1 MSSILFILKLC
12 YNVILNL
19 LPLFIK
25 GYIMSIK
32 IREALTFDDVL
43 LVPKESDI
51 LPKDVNLE
59 NKLTKRITLK
69 IPLISS
75 PMDTI
80 TEHKM
85 AIAMA
90 LCGGLGVIHKNMSLE
105 AQAKEVELVKNFNEL
120 DSEENKASVDKNG
133 KLLVAAAIGI
143 SDDRYKRIEKLI
155 EAGADI
161 IVIDTAHGHSQN
173 VLKAIKEIKDL
184 YSNIDVIAGN
194 IATSD
199 GAKALI
205 DVGVDAIKIG
215 IGAGSICT
223 TRIIAGIGVPQL
235 TAISDASQIAK
246 KNNVCSI
253 ADGGIKY
260 SGDIVKAFAIGAD
273 AIMAGGLFSST
284 YEAPGD
290 VIIIDGKKYKPYRG
304 MGSVGAM
311 IQGSKDRYF
320 QSEVI
325 NKSKFVPEGIEGVTE
340 YKGHVADVIYQII
353 GGVRAGM
360 GYVGAKNIGELQEK
374 AEFVKITNQG
384 LAESHV
390 HDVKITSKAPN
401 Y

>member
-1 MSSILFILKLC
+1 M
-12 YNVILNL
+12 
-19 LPLFIK
+19 
-25 GYIMSIK
+25 K

-59 NKLTKRITLK
+59 RKLTERITLK

-90 LCGGLGVIHKNMSLE
+90 LCGGLGVIHKNMSFE
-105 AQAKEVELVKNFNEL
+105 AQAKEVETVKNFDET
-120 DSEENKASVDKNG
+120 ENKDSLTDKSSVDKKG

-143 SDDRYKRIEKLI
+143 SEDRYKRIEKLI
-155 EAGADI
+155 EAGVDA

-173 VLKAIKEIKDL
+173 VLKAIKEIKKL
-184 YSNIDVIAGN
+184 YSDIDIIAGN
-194 IATSD
+194 IATSN

-205 DVGVDAIKIG
+205 DAGADAIKIG

-235 TAISDASQIAK
+235 TAISDASEIAK
-246 KNNVCSI
+246 KNNVGSI

-273 AIMAGGLFSST
+273 AVMAGGLFSST

-320 QSEVI
+320 QSEVVS
-325 NKSKFVPEGIEGVTE
+325 KSKFVPEGIEGVTE

>member
-1 MSSILFILKLC
+1 M
-12 YNVILNL
+12 
-19 LPLFIK
+19 
-25 GYIMSIK
+25 K

-59 NKLTKRITLK
+59 RKLTKRITLK

-105 AQAKEVELVKNFNEL
+105 AQAKEVEIVKNFNEI
-120 DSEENKASVDKNG
+120 ENINSKVSSVAKPSVDEKG
-133 KLLVAAAIGI
+133 KLLAAAAVGI
-143 SDDRYKRIEKLI
+143 SEDRYKRIEKLI

-173 VLKAIKEIKDL
+173 VLKAIKEIKKL
-184 YSNIDVIAGN
+184 YSNIDLIAGN

-205 DVGVDAIKIG
+205 DAGVDAIKIG

-223 TRIIAGIGVPQL
+223 TRIIAGVGVPQL
-235 TAISDASQIAK
+235 TAISDASEIAK
-246 KNNVCSI
+246 KNNVGSI

-320 QSEVI
+320 QSEVV

-360 GYVGAKNIGELQEK
+360 GYVGAKTINELQEK

>member
-1 MSSILFILKLC
+1 M
-12 YNVILNL
+12 
-19 LPLFIK
+19 
-25 GYIMSIK
+25 K

-59 NKLTKRITLK
+59 RKLTKRITLK

-105 AQAKEVELVKNFNEL
+105 AQAKEVEIVKNFNEIE
-120 DSEENKASVDKNG
+120 DINSKVSSVAKPSVDEKG
-133 KLLVAAAIGI
+133 KLLAAAAVGI
-143 SDDRYKRIEKLI
+143 SEDRYERIEKLI

-173 VLKAIKEIKDL
+173 VLKAIKEIKKL
-184 YSNIDVIAGN
+184 YSNIDLIAGN

-205 DVGVDAIKIG
+205 DAGVDAIKIG

-223 TRIIAGIGVPQL
+223 TRIIAGVGVPQL
-235 TAISDASQIAK
+235 TAISDASEIAK
-246 KNNVCSI
+246 KNNIGSI

-320 QSEVI
+320 QSEVV

-340 YKGHVADVIYQII
+340 YKGHVADVVYQII

-360 GYVGAKNIGELQEK
+360 GYVGAKTINELQEK

>member
-1 MSSILFILKLC
+1 M
-12 YNVILNL
+12 
-19 LPLFIK
+19 
-25 GYIMSIK
+25 K

-59 NKLTKRITLK
+59 RKLTKRITLK

-90 LCGGLGVIHKNMSLE
+90 LCGGLGVIHKNMSFE
-105 AQAKEVELVKNFNEL
+105 AQAKEVEIVKNFNEIEDK
-120 DSEENKASVDKNG
+120 DSHVAKPSVDKRG

-143 SDDRYKRIEKLI
+143 SEDRYKRIEKLI

-173 VLKAIKEIKDL
+173 VLKAIKEIKKL

-194 IATSD
+194 IATSE

-205 DVGVDAIKIG
+205 DAGVDAIKIG

-235 TAISDASQIAK
+235 TAISDASEIAK
-246 KNNVCSI
+246 KNNVGSI

-320 QSEVI
+320 QSEVVS
-325 NKSKFVPEGIEGVTE
+325 KSKFVPEGIEGVTE

-360 GYVGAKNIGELQEK
+360 GYVGAKTINELQEK

>member
-1 MSSILFILKLC
+1 M
-12 YNVILNL
+12 
-19 LPLFIK
+19 
-25 GYIMSIK
+25 K

-59 NKLTKRITLK
+59 RKLTKRITLK

-90 LCGGLGVIHKNMSLE
+90 LCGGLGVIHKNMSFE
-105 AQAKEVELVKNFNEL
+105 AQAKEVETVKNFNET
-120 DSEENKASVDKNG
+120 ENKNSLTDKSSVDKKG
-133 KLLVAAAIGI
+133 KLLAAAAIGI
-143 SDDRYKRIEKLI
+143 SEDRYKRIEKLI
-155 EAGADI
+155 EAGVDA

-173 VLKAIKEIKDL
+173 VLKAIKEIKKL
-184 YSNIDVIAGN
+184 YSDIDIIAGN

-205 DVGVDAIKIG
+205 DAGADAIKIG

-235 TAISDASQIAK
+235 TAISDASEIAK
-246 KNNVCSI
+246 KNNVGSI

-325 NKSKFVPEGIEGVTE
+325 SKSKFVPEGIEGVTE

-360 GYVGAKNIGELQEK
+360 GYVGAKNINELQKK

>member
-1 MSSILFILKLC
+1 MSL
-12 YNVILNL
+12 
-19 LPLFIK
+19 
-25 GYIMSIK
+25 K

-59 NKLTKRITLK
+59 RKLTKKITLK

-90 LCGGLGVIHKNMSLE
+90 LCGGLGVVHKNMPLE
-105 AQAKEVELVKNFNEL
+105 MQAKEVESVKNFNEI
-120 DSEENKASVDKNG
+120 ENKNLSSVDKNG

-143 SDDRYKRIEKLI
+143 SEDRYKRIEKII
-155 EAGADI
+155 EAGVDI

-173 VLKAIKEIKDL
+173 VLKAIKEIKKL
-184 YSNIDVIAGN
+184 YSDIDVIAGN
-194 IATSD
+194 IATSE

-205 DVGVDAIKIG
+205 DAGVDAIKIG

-235 TAISDASQIAK
+235 TAILDASQIAK
-246 KNNVCSI
+246 KNNVGSI

-260 SGDIVKAFAIGAD
+260 SGDIVKAFAVGAD

-360 GYVGAKNIGELQEK
+360 GYVGAKNIDELQEK

-401 Y
+401 YWLQAFTNFSYFPFYAKNKRKVKTLTV

>member
-1 MSSILFILKLC
+1 M
-12 YNVILNL
+12 
-19 LPLFIK
+19 
-25 GYIMSIK
+25 K

-59 NKLTKRITLK
+59 RKLTERITLK

-90 LCGGLGVIHKNMSLE
+90 LCGGLGVIHKNMSFE
-105 AQAKEVELVKNFNEL
+105 AQAKEVETVKNFDETGNK
-120 DSEENKASVDKNG
+120 DSLTDKSSVDKKG

-143 SDDRYKRIEKLI
+143 SEDRYKRIEKLI
-155 EAGADI
+155 EAGVDA

-173 VLKAIKEIKDL
+173 VLKAIKEIKKL
-184 YSNIDVIAGN
+184 YSDIDIIAGN
-194 IATSD
+194 IATSN

-205 DVGVDAIKIG
+205 DAGADAIKIG

-235 TAISDASQIAK
+235 TAISDASEIAK
-246 KNNVCSI
+246 KNNVGSI

-273 AIMAGGLFSST
+273 AVMAGGLFSST

-320 QSEVI
+320 QSEVVS
-325 NKSKFVPEGIEGVTE
+325 KSKFVPEGIEGVTE

>member
-1 MSSILFILKLC
+1 M
-12 YNVILNL
+12 
-19 LPLFIK
+19 
-25 GYIMSIK
+25 K

-59 NKLTKRITLK
+59 RKLTKRITLK

-105 AQAKEVELVKNFNEL
+105 AQAKEVEIVKNFNEI
-120 DSEENKASVDKNG
+120 ENINSKVSSVAKPSVDEKG
-133 KLLVAAAIGI
+133 KLLAAAAVGI
-143 SDDRYKRIEKLI
+143 SEDRYKRIEKLI

-173 VLKAIKEIKDL
+173 VLKAIKEIKKL
-184 YSNIDVIAGN
+184 YSNIDLIAGN

-205 DVGVDAIKIG
+205 DAGVDAIKIG

-223 TRIIAGIGVPQL
+223 TRIIAGVGVPQL
-235 TAISDASQIAK
+235 TAISDASEIAK
-246 KNNVCSI
+246 KNNIGSI

-320 QSEVI
+320 QSEVV

-340 YKGHVADVIYQII
+340 YKGHVADVVYQII

-360 GYVGAKNIGELQEK
+360 GYVGAKTINELQEK

>member
-1 MSSILFILKLC
+1 
-12 YNVILNL
+12 
-19 LPLFIK
+19 
-25 GYIMSIK
+25 MSIE

-43 LVPKESDI
+43 LVPQESDI
-51 LPKDVNLE
+51 LPKDVSLRR
-59 NKLTKRITLK
+59 KLTNKITLNT
-69 IPLISS
+69 PLISS
-75 PMDTI
+75 PMDTV
-80 TEHKM
+80 TESQM

-90 LCGGLGVIHKNMSLE
+90 LCGGLGVIHKNMPLE
-105 AQAKEVELVKNFNEL
+105 QQAKEVEIVKSFK
-120 DSEENKASVDKNG
+120 DIENKEKASLASNG
-133 KLLVAAAIGI
+133 SLIAAAAIGI
-143 SDDRYKRIEKLI
+143 SEDRYERIEKLI
-155 EAGADI
+155 QAGVDL
-161 IVIDTAHGHSQN
+161 IVIDTAHGHSKN
-173 VLKAIKEIKDL
+173 VLTAIKEIKDK
-184 YSNIDVIAGN
+184 YKEVEVIAGN
-194 IATSD
+194 IATAD

-205 DVGVDAIKIG
+205 DAGVDAIKIG

-223 TRIIAGIGVPQL
+223 TRIIAGVGVPQL
-235 TAISDASQIAK
+235 TAISDASEIAK
-246 KNNVCSI
+246 KNNVGSI

-273 AIMAGGLFSST
+273 AVMAGGLFSST

-311 IQGSKDRYF
+311 IHGSKDRYF
-320 QSEVI
+320 QSEVV

-340 YKGHVADVIYQII
+340 YKGHVADVVYQIV

-360 GYVGAKNIGELQEK
+360 GYIGARDIETLQKK
-374 AEFVKITNQG
+374 AQFIRITNQG

>member
-1 MSSILFILKLC
+1 
-12 YNVILNL
+12 
-19 LPLFIK
+19 
-25 GYIMSIK
+25 MSIK

-59 NKLTKRITLK
+59 RKLTKRITLK

-105 AQAKEVELVKNFNEL
+105 AQAKEVELVKSF
-120 DSEENKASVDKNG
+120 SEIENKNLSSVDKNG

-173 VLKAIKEIKDL
+173 VLKAIKEIKNL

-205 DVGVDAIKIG
+205 DAGVDAIKIG

-246 KNNVCSI
+246 KNNVGSI

-401 Y
+401 YY

>member
-12 YNVILNL
+12 YNIILINYL
-19 LPLFIK
+19 LK

-59 NKLTKRITLK
+59 RKLTERITLK

-90 LCGGLGVIHKNMSLE
+90 LCGGLGVIHKNMPLDM
-105 AQAKEVELVKNFNEL
+105 QAKEVELVKNFNEI
-120 DSEENKASVDKNG
+120 ENKNISSVDKNG
-133 KLLVAAAIGI
+133 KLLTAAAIGI

-155 EAGADI
+155 DAGVDI

-173 VLKAIKEIKDL
+173 VLKAIKEIKKL

-205 DVGVDAIKIG
+205 DAGVDAIKIG

-246 KNNVCSI
+246 KNNVGSI

>member
-1 MSSILFILKLC
+1 MTSILFILKLC
-12 YNVILNL
+12 YNIILIYYL
-19 LPLFIK
+19 LK

-59 NKLTKRITLK
+59 RKLTERITLK

-90 LCGGLGVIHKNMSLE
+90 LCGGLGVIHKNMPFE
-105 AQAKEVELVKNFNEL
+105 AQAKEIELVKNFNEI
-120 DSEENKASVDKNG
+120 ENKNLASVDKNG
-133 KLLVAAAIGI
+133 KLLAAAAIGI

-173 VLKAIKEIKDL
+173 VLKAIKEIKKI

-205 DVGVDAIKIG
+205 DAGVDAIKIG

-235 TAISDASQIAK
+235 TAILDASQIAK
-246 KNNVCSI
+246 KNNVGSI

-340 YKGHVADVIYQII
+340 YKGHVADVVYQII

>member
-1 MSSILFILKLC
+1 M
-12 YNVILNL
+12 
-19 LPLFIK
+19 
-25 GYIMSIK
+25 K

-59 NKLTKRITLK
+59 RKLTKRITLK

-105 AQAKEVELVKNFNEL
+105 AQAKEVEIVKNFNEI
-120 DSEENKASVDKNG
+120 ENINSKVSSVAKPSVDEKG
-133 KLLVAAAIGI
+133 KLLAAAAVGI
-143 SDDRYKRIEKLI
+143 SEDRYKRIEKLI

-173 VLKAIKEIKDL
+173 VLKAIKEIKKL
-184 YSNIDVIAGN
+184 YSNIDLIAGN

-205 DVGVDAIKIG
+205 DAGVDAIKIG

-223 TRIIAGIGVPQL
+223 TRIIAGVGVPQL
-235 TAISDASQIAK
+235 TAISDASEIAK
-246 KNNVCSI
+246 KNNIGSI

-320 QSEVI
+320 QSEVV

-353 GGVRAGM
+353 GGIRAGM
-360 GYVGAKNIGELQEK
+360 GYVGAKTINELQEK

>member
-1 MSSILFILKLC
+1 
-12 YNVILNL
+12 
-19 LPLFIK
+19 
-25 GYIMSIK
+25 MSIK

-155 EAGADI
+155 EAGSDI

-173 VLKAIKEIKDL
+173 VLKAIKEIKNL

-205 DVGVDAIKIG
+205 DAGVDAIKIG

-246 KNNVCSI
+246 KNNVGSI

>member
-1 MSSILFILKLC
+1 MSL
-12 YNVILNL
+12 
-19 LPLFIK
+19 
-25 GYIMSIK
+25 K

-59 NKLTKRITLK
+59 RKLTKKITLK

-90 LCGGLGVIHKNMSLE
+90 LCGGLGVVHKNMLLE
-105 AQAKEVELVKNFNEL
+105 MQAKEVEAVKNFNEI
-120 DSEENKASVDKNG
+120 ENKNLSSVDKNG

-143 SDDRYKRIEKLI
+143 SEDRYKRIEKII
-155 EAGADI
+155 EAGVDI

-173 VLKAIKEIKDL
+173 VLKAIKEIKKL
-184 YSNIDVIAGN
+184 YSDIDVIAGN
-194 IATSD
+194 IATSE

-205 DVGVDAIKIG
+205 DAGVDAMKIG

-235 TAISDASQIAK
+235 TAILDASQIAK
-246 KNNVCSI
+246 KNNVGSI

-260 SGDIVKAFAIGAD
+260 SGDIVKAFAVGAD

-340 YKGHVADVIYQII
+340 YKGHVADVVYQII

-360 GYVGAKNIGELQEK
+360 GYVGAKNIDELQEK

>member
-1 MSSILFILKLC
+1 M
-12 YNVILNL
+12 
-19 LPLFIK
+19 
-25 GYIMSIK
+25 K

-59 NKLTKRITLK
+59 RKLTKRITLK

-105 AQAKEVELVKNFNEL
+105 AQAKEVEIVKNFNEIE
-120 DSEENKASVDKNG
+120 DINAKVSSVAKPSVDEKG
-133 KLLVAAAIGI
+133 KLLAAAAVGI
-143 SDDRYKRIEKLI
+143 SEDRYKRIEKLI

-173 VLKAIKEIKDL
+173 VLKAIKEIKKL
-184 YSNIDVIAGN
+184 YSNIDLIAGN

-205 DVGVDAIKIG
+205 DAGVDAIKIG

-223 TRIIAGIGVPQL
+223 TRIIAGVGVPQL
-235 TAISDASQIAK
+235 TAISDASEIAK
-246 KNNVCSI
+246 KNNIGSI

-320 QSEVI
+320 QSEVV

-340 YKGHVADVIYQII
+340 YKGHVADVVYQVI

-360 GYVGAKNIGELQEK
+360 GYVGAKTINELQEK

>member
-1 MSSILFILKLC
+1 M
-12 YNVILNL
+12 
-19 LPLFIK
+19 
-25 GYIMSIK
+25 K

-59 NKLTKRITLK
+59 RKLTERITLK

-90 LCGGLGVIHKNMSLE
+90 LCGGLGVIHKNMSFE
-105 AQAKEVELVKNFNEL
+105 AQAKEVETVKNFDET
-120 DSEENKASVDKNG
+120 ENKDSLTDKSSVDKKG

-143 SDDRYKRIEKLI
+143 SEDRYKRIEKLI
-155 EAGADI
+155 EVGVDA

-173 VLKAIKEIKDL
+173 VLKAIKEIKKL
-184 YSNIDVIAGN
+184 YSDIDIIAGN

-205 DVGVDAIKIG
+205 DAGADAIKIG

-235 TAISDASQIAK
+235 TAISDASEIAK
-246 KNNVCSI
+246 KNNVGSI

-273 AIMAGGLFSST
+273 AVMAGGLFSST

-320 QSEVI
+320 QSEVVS
-325 NKSKFVPEGIEGVTE
+325 KSKFVPEGIEGVTE

>member
-1 MSSILFILKLC
+1 M
-12 YNVILNL
+12 
-19 LPLFIK
+19 
-25 GYIMSIK
+25 K

-59 NKLTKRITLK
+59 RKLTKRITLK

-105 AQAKEVELVKNFNEL
+105 AQAKEVEIVKNFNEIE
-120 DSEENKASVDKNG
+120 DINSKISSVAKPSVDEKG
-133 KLLVAAAIGI
+133 KLLAAAAVGI
-143 SDDRYKRIEKLI
+143 SEDRYKRIEKLI
-155 EAGADI
+155 EAGVDI

-173 VLKAIKEIKDL
+173 VLKAIKEIKKL
-184 YSNIDVIAGN
+184 YSNIDLIAGN

-205 DVGVDAIKIG
+205 DAGVDAIKIG

-223 TRIIAGIGVPQL
+223 TRIIAGVGVPQL
-235 TAISDASQIAK
+235 TAISDASEIAK
-246 KNNVCSI
+246 KNNIGSI

-320 QSEVI
+320 QSEVV

-340 YKGHVADVIYQII
+340 YKGHVADVVYQII

-360 GYVGAKNIGELQEK
+360 GYVGAKTINELQEK

>member
-1 MSSILFILKLC
+1 M
-12 YNVILNL
+12 
-19 LPLFIK
+19 
-25 GYIMSIK
+25 K

-59 NKLTKRITLK
+59 RKLTKRITLK

-105 AQAKEVELVKNFNEL
+105 AQAKEVEIVKNFNEI
-120 DSEENKASVDKNG
+120 ENINSKVSSVAKPSVDEKG
-133 KLLVAAAIGI
+133 KLLAAAAVGI
-143 SDDRYKRIEKLI
+143 SEDRYKRIEKLI

-161 IVIDTAHGHSQN
+161 IIIDTAHGHSQN
-173 VLKAIKEIKDL
+173 VLKAIKEIKKL
-184 YSNIDVIAGN
+184 YSNIDLIAGN

-205 DVGVDAIKIG
+205 DAGVDAIKIG

-223 TRIIAGIGVPQL
+223 TRIIAGVGVPQL
-235 TAISDASQIAK
+235 TAISDASEIAK
-246 KNNVCSI
+246 KNNIGSI

-320 QSEVI
+320 QSEVV

-340 YKGHVADVIYQII
+340 YKGHVADVVYQII

-360 GYVGAKNIGELQEK
+360 GYVGAKTINELQEK

>member
-1 MSSILFILKLC
+1 M
-12 YNVILNL
+12 
-19 LPLFIK
+19 
-25 GYIMSIK
+25 K

-59 NKLTKRITLK
+59 RKLTKRITLK

-90 LCGGLGVIHKNMSLE
+90 LCGGLGVIHKNMSFE
-105 AQAKEVELVKNFNEL
+105 AQAKEVETVKNFNET
-120 DSEENKASVDKNG
+120 ENKNSLTDKSSIDKKG
-133 KLLVAAAIGI
+133 KLLAAAAIGI
-143 SDDRYKRIEKLI
+143 SEDRYKRIEKLI
-155 EAGADI
+155 DAGVDA

-173 VLKAIKEIKDL
+173 VLKAIKEIKKL
-184 YSNIDVIAGN
+184 YSDIDIIAGN

-205 DVGVDAIKIG
+205 DAGADAIKIG

-235 TAISDASQIAK
+235 TAISDASEIAK
-246 KNNVCSI
+246 KNNVGSI

-273 AIMAGGLFSST
+273 AVMAGGLFSST

-325 NKSKFVPEGIEGVTE
+325 SKSKFVPEGIEGVTE

-360 GYVGAKNIGELQEK
+360 GYVGAKNINELQKK

>member
-246 KNNVCSI
+246 KNNVGSI

>member
-1 MSSILFILKLC
+1 M
-12 YNVILNL
+12 
-19 LPLFIK
+19 
-25 GYIMSIK
+25 K

-59 NKLTKRITLK
+59 RKLTKRITLK

-90 LCGGLGVIHKNMSLE
+90 LCGGLGVIHKNMSFE
-105 AQAKEVELVKNFNEL
+105 AQAKEVETVKNFNET
-120 DSEENKASVDKNG
+120 ENKNSLTDKSSVDKKG
-133 KLLVAAAIGI
+133 KLLAAAAIGI
-143 SDDRYKRIEKLI
+143 SEDRYKRIEKLI
-155 EAGADI
+155 EAGVDA

-173 VLKAIKEIKDL
+173 VLKAIKEIKKL
-184 YSNIDVIAGN
+184 YSDIDIIAGN

-205 DVGVDAIKIG
+205 DAGADAIKIG

-235 TAISDASQIAK
+235 TAISDASEIAK
-246 KNNVCSI
+246 KNNVGSI

-273 AIMAGGLFSST
+273 AVMAGGLFSST

-325 NKSKFVPEGIEGVTE
+325 SKSKFVPEGIEGVTE

-360 GYVGAKNIGELQEK
+360 GYVGAKNINELQKK

>member
-1 MSSILFILKLC
+1 M
-12 YNVILNL
+12 
-19 LPLFIK
+19 
-25 GYIMSIK
+25 K

-59 NKLTKRITLK
+59 RKLTKRITLK

-105 AQAKEVELVKNFNEL
+105 AQAKEVETVKNF
-120 DSEENKASVDKNG
+120 DKTENKNSFTDKSSVDKKG
-133 KLLVAAAIGI
+133 KLLAAAAIGI
-143 SDDRYKRIEKLI
+143 SEDRYKRIERLI
-155 EAGADI
+155 EAGVDV

-173 VLKAIKEIKDL
+173 VLKAIKEIKKL
-184 YSNIDVIAGN
+184 YSDIDIIAGN

-205 DVGVDAIKIG
+205 DAGADAIKIG

-235 TAISDASQIAK
+235 TAISDASEIAK
-246 KNNVCSI
+246 KNNVSSI

-273 AIMAGGLFSST
+273 AVMAGGLFSST

-325 NKSKFVPEGIEGVTE
+325 SKSKFVPEGIEGVTE
-340 YKGHVADVIYQII
+340 YKGHVEDVIYQII

-360 GYVGAKNIGELQEK
+360 GYVGAKNINELQKK

>member
-1 MSSILFILKLC
+1 M
-12 YNVILNL
+12 
-19 LPLFIK
+19 
-25 GYIMSIK
+25 K

-59 NKLTKRITLK
+59 RKLTKRITLK

-105 AQAKEVELVKNFNEL
+105 AQAKEVEIVKNFNEIE
-120 DSEENKASVDKNG
+120 DINSKVSSVAKPSVDEKG
-133 KLLVAAAIGI
+133 KLLVAAAVGI
-143 SDDRYKRIEKLI
+143 SEDRYKRIEKLI

-173 VLKAIKEIKDL
+173 VLKAIKEIKKL
-184 YSNIDVIAGN
+184 YSNIDLIAGN

-205 DVGVDAIKIG
+205 DAGVDAIKIG

-223 TRIIAGIGVPQL
+223 TRIIAGVGVPQL
-235 TAISDASQIAK
+235 TAISDASEIAK
-246 KNNVCSI
+246 KNNIGSI

-320 QSEVI
+320 QSEVV

-340 YKGHVADVIYQII
+340 YKGHVADVVYQII

-360 GYVGAKNIGELQEK
+360 GYVGAKTINELQEK

>member
-1 MSSILFILKLC
+1 M
-12 YNVILNL
+12 
-19 LPLFIK
+19 
-25 GYIMSIK
+25 K

-59 NKLTKRITLK
+59 RKLTKRITLK

-90 LCGGLGVIHKNMSLE
+90 LCGGLGVIHKNMSFE
-105 AQAKEVELVKNFNEL
+105 AQAKEVEIVKNFNEIEDK
-120 DSEENKASVDKNG
+120 DSHVAKPSVDKRG
-133 KLLVAAAIGI
+133 KLLVAAALGI
-143 SDDRYKRIEKLI
+143 SEDRYKRIEKLI

-173 VLKAIKEIKDL
+173 VLKAIKEIKKL

-194 IATSD
+194 IATSE

-205 DVGVDAIKIG
+205 DAGVDAIKIG

-235 TAISDASQIAK
+235 TAISDASEIAK
-246 KNNVCSI
+246 KNNVGSI

-320 QSEVI
+320 QSEVVS
-325 NKSKFVPEGIEGVTE
+325 KSKFVPEGIEGVTE

-360 GYVGAKNIGELQEK
+360 GYVGAKTINELQEK

>member
-1 MSSILFILKLC
+1 M
-12 YNVILNL
+12 
-19 LPLFIK
+19 
-25 GYIMSIK
+25 K

-59 NKLTKRITLK
+59 RKLTKRITLK

-105 AQAKEVELVKNFNEL
+105 AQAKEVEIVKNFNEIEDK
-120 DSEENKASVDKNG
+120 DSHVAKPSVDKRG

-143 SDDRYKRIEKLI
+143 SEDRYKRIEKLI

-161 IVIDTAHGHSQN
+161 IVIDTAHGDSQN
-173 VLKAIKEIKDL
+173 VLKAIKEIKKL

-205 DVGVDAIKIG
+205 DAGVDAIKIG

-235 TAISDASQIAK
+235 TAISDASEIAK
-246 KNNVCSI
+246 KNNVGSI

-320 QSEVI
+320 QSEVVS
-325 NKSKFVPEGIEGVTE
+325 KSKFVPEGIEGVTE

-360 GYVGAKNIGELQEK
+360 GYVGAKTISELQEK

>member
-1 MSSILFILKLC
+1 M
-12 YNVILNL
+12 
-19 LPLFIK
+19 
-25 GYIMSIK
+25 K

-59 NKLTKRITLK
+59 RKLTKRITLK

-105 AQAKEVELVKNFNEL
+105 AQAKEVEIVKNFNEIE
-120 DSEENKASVDKNG
+120 DINAKVSSVAKPSMDEKG
-133 KLLVAAAIGI
+133 KLLAAAAVGI
-143 SDDRYKRIEKLI
+143 SEDRYKRIEKLI
-155 EAGADI
+155 EAGVDI

-173 VLKAIKEIKDL
+173 VLKAIKEIKKL
-184 YSNIDVIAGN
+184 YSNIDLIAGN

-205 DVGVDAIKIG
+205 DAGVDAIKIG

-223 TRIIAGIGVPQL
+223 TRIIAGVGVPQL
-235 TAISDASQIAK
+235 TAISDASEIAK
-246 KNNVCSI
+246 KNNIGSI

-320 QSEVI
+320 QSEVV

-340 YKGHVADVIYQII
+340 YKGHVADVVYQII

-360 GYVGAKNIGELQEK
+360 GYVGAKTINELQEK

>member
-1 MSSILFILKLC
+1 MTSILFILKLC
-12 YNVILNL
+12 YNIILIYYL
-19 LPLFIK
+19 LK

-59 NKLTKRITLK
+59 RKLTERITLK

-90 LCGGLGVIHKNMSLE
+90 LCGGLGVVHKNMPFE
-105 AQAKEVELVKNFNEL
+105 AQAKEIELVKNFNEI
-120 DSEENKASVDKNG
+120 ENKNLASVDKNG
-133 KLLVAAAIGI
+133 KLLAAAAIGI

-173 VLKAIKEIKDL
+173 VLKAIKEIKKL

-205 DVGVDAIKIG
+205 DAGVDAIKIG

-235 TAISDASQIAK
+235 TAIYDASQIAK
-246 KNNVCSI
+246 KNNVGSI

-340 YKGHVADVIYQII
+340 YKGHVADVVYQII

>member
-1 MSSILFILKLC
+1 
-12 YNVILNL
+12 
-19 LPLFIK
+19 
-25 GYIMSIK
+25 MSIK

-59 NKLTKRITLK
+59 RKLTKRITLK

-246 KNNVCSI
+246 KNNVGSI

>member
-1 MSSILFILKLC
+1 M
-12 YNVILNL
+12 
-19 LPLFIK
+19 
-25 GYIMSIK
+25 K

-59 NKLTKRITLK
+59 RKLTKRITLK

-105 AQAKEVELVKNFNEL
+105 AQAKEVEIVKNFNEIE
-120 DSEENKASVDKNG
+120 DINAKVSSVAKPSVDEKG
-133 KLLVAAAIGI
+133 KLLAAAAVGI
-143 SDDRYKRIEKLI
+143 SEDRYKRIEKLI

-173 VLKAIKEIKDL
+173 VLKAIKEIKKL
-184 YSNIDVIAGN
+184 YSNIDLIAGN

-205 DVGVDAIKIG
+205 DAGVDAIKIG

-223 TRIIAGIGVPQL
+223 TRIIAGVGVPQL
-235 TAISDASQIAK
+235 TAISDASEIAK
-246 KNNVCSI
+246 KNNIGSI

-320 QSEVI
+320 QSEVV

-340 YKGHVADVIYQII
+340 YKGHVADVVYQII

-360 GYVGAKNIGELQEK
+360 GYVGAKTINELQEK